1 MDLIIFSLALALFIE
16 MEVYYFLANFWR
28 VQE

>member
-16 MEVYYFLANFWR
+16 LEVYYFLANFWR